1 MVPGVLADLQVA
13 EFPNRTFFGKV
24 VRTAGA
30 ILPTS
35 RTLLTEVR
43 VPNPKGELLPG
54 AFGEVSFHITLP
66 QEPLIIPSNTLLFR
80 AKGTQVALVDKNQIV
95 HLQNIVLGRDFG
107 TSVEVISGLTEG
119 ESIIVNP
126 SDSISEG
133 TSAITEET
141 PKVTAMPK

>member
-1 MVPGVLADLQVA
+1 
-13 EFPNRTFFGKV
+13 
-24 VRTAGA
+24 
-30 ILPTS
+30 
-35 RTLLTEVR
+35 
-43 VPNPKGELLPG
+43 
-54 AFGEVSFHITLP
+54 
-66 QEPLIIPSNTLLFR
+66 
-80 AKGTQVALVDKNQIV
+80 VALVDKNQIV